1 MLVDM
6 IATGRGVERILRGES
21 KQVLTLPQEENH
33 MFYEAHAF
41 AKQLKVGSIDP
52 QMKQRSLVV
61 AKVLT
66 EVRRQTGV
74 VFPADK
80 VALG

>member
-1 MLVDM
+1 
-6 IATGRGVERILRGES
+6 
-21 KQVLTLPQEENH
+21 
-33 MFYEAHAF
+33 MFYEAQAF

-52 QMKQRSLVV
+52 QMKQRSLIV

>member
-1 MLVDM
+1 
-6 IATGRGVERILRGES
+6 
-21 KQVLTLPQEENH
+21 
-33 MFYEAHAF
+33 MFYEAQAF
-41 AKQLKVGSIDP
+41 AKQLKLGSIAP
-52 QMKQRSLVV
+52 QMKQRSLTV

-80 VALG
+80 VALN